1 MEKLDYA
8 AQDKW
13 PRVSGNMQSPIALSD
28 DLVVKNDFQT
38 ALSFNYNHIANYVRD
53 TGAGIEVGLK
63 GQAQL
68 GNRPFSL
75 KQFHIQTPSEHTIN
89 QQSYDAEIHFVHEA
103 IDGRLAVVAAV
114 VRAGNASA
122 TYDAVLQHMNET
134 TNFEIPVNDII
145 PEDKEY
151 YHYIG
156 SLTTPPLTENVE
168 WYVLKTPVT
177 LSQEQIANL
186 MTFYSHNNRD
196 LQSLNDRTI
205 VSSN

>member
-8 AQDKW
+8 SQDKW

-28 DLVVKNDFQT
+28 DFVVKNDFQT

-75 KQFHIQTPSEHTIN
+75 KQFHIHTPSEHTIN